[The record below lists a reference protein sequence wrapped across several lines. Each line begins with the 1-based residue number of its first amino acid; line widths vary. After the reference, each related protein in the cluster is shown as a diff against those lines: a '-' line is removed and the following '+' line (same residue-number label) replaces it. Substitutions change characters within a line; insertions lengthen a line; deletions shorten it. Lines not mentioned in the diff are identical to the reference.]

1 MGFKRIN
8 LLAPCFLLSSSLFY
22 TGTLFFAERQP
33 VSRRNARNNLP
44 FIFMHRIL
52 RAKLAQ
58 RERRRNGWVFFRCCT
73 EAILVGSDRKELIGE
88 VLQGGDGKII
98 VRNSNYLVGEYYLC
112 SVVVCEENGIAGYGG
127 RKTAQ

>member
-1 MGFKRIN
+1 MRRE
-8 LLAPCFLLSSSLFY
+8 
-22 TGTLFFAERQP
+22 GTD
-33 VSRRNARNNLP
+33 LP

-73 EAILVGSDRKELIGE
+73 EAILVGSQIYDRKELIGE